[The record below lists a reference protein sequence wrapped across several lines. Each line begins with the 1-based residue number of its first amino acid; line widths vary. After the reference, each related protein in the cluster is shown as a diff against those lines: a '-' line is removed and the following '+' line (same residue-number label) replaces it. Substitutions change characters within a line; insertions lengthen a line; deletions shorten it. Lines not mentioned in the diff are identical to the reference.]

1 VVELIPQRLAHARAD
16 GNRKTRALAWAESA
30 SETEREQALA
40 GAATITGVGFLDIPH
55 AYGAAR
61 NGIELHPVLAFRSR
75 YCALSGVESGKRLIS
90 RWPGLDHGRARAYDK
105 TGPARHSGEALGATP
120 VLFARHLTFRPVV

>member
-75 YCALSGVESGKRLIS
+75 YCALSGVSRLS
-90 RWPGLDHGRARAYDK
+90 VRLARRPRLLR
-105 TGPARHSGEALGATP
+105 TRTWHHS
-120 VLFARHLTFRPVV
+120 